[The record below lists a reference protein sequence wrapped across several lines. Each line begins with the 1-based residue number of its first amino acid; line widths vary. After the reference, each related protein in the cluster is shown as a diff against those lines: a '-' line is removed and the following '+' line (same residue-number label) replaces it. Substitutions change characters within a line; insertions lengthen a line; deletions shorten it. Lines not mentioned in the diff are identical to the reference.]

1 MKQKRYMD
9 IERMKEKYFDAFRKG
24 DEIIVEEKID
34 GASAAFA
41 YDPVTNKVVAF
52 SRKNELNEANN
63 LRGFYEWTQRL
74 DVDGIAQMTENGRYV
89 IFGEWLVPHTIKYPE
104 HEYKHFWMFD
114 VWDTK
119 TEQWLDYD
127 HVRAMH
133 TGLELVAQKT
143 HEPLN
148 FVPVFYDGPFISWEH
163 LHEMVGKTAV
173 GAEPTGEGIVIKNQ
187 TTMFEEGWRLP
198 TYIKI
203 VAEKFSEVHTG
214 HAKKPVD
221 PEVLAAREAERQMVA
236 TVVTERRVVKI
247 LEKFV
252 DNGILPEDWDE
263 KNMKDIAKN
272 LPKAVYE
279 DCIKEEPDIVK
290 ACEDFGKI
298 CGKISMDYVRQF
310 LSAR

>member
-1 MKQKRYMD
+1 MKHYVD
-9 IERMKEKYFDAFRKG
+9 IERFKAKYDTCLRPG
-24 DEIIVEEKID
+24 DEIIVEEKLD
-34 GASAAFA
+34 GANASFTF
-41 YDPVTNKVVAF
+41 DPETGKVKAF
-52 SRKNELNEANN
+52 SRKNELNESNN
-63 LRGFYEWTQRL
+63 LRGFWEWTQRL
-74 DVDGIAQMTENGRYV
+74 DAEGVAQMTQNGRYV

-104 HEYKHFWMFD
+104 HQYKHFWMFD
-114 VWDTK
+114 VWDTQDEK
-119 TEQWLDYD
+119 WLYFDD
-127 HVRAMH
+127 VFAIHA
-133 TGLELVAQKT
+133 GLARLAESSQEVLY
-143 HEPLN
+143 
-148 FVPVFYDGPFISWEH
+148 FVPVIYDGPFISWDH
-163 LHEMVGKTAV
+163 LYEMVGKTFT

-187 TTMFEEGWRLP
+187 TTLNMPEWRLP

-214 HAKKPVD
+214 HAKKLID
-221 PEVLAAREAERQMVA
+221 PEILKAREANRAMVA

-279 DCIKEEPDIVK
+279 DCVKEEPDIVK
-290 ACEDFGKI
+290 VCEDFGKI